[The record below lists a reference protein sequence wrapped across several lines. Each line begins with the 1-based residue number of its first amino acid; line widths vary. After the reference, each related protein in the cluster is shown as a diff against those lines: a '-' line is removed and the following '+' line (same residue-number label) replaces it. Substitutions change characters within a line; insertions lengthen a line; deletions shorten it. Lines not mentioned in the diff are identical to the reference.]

1 MLTRAIPATG
11 EHLPVIGCGTWRG
24 FDVEPA
30 RQAPLEAVVETLFTG
45 LGAVIDSS
53 PMYGAAERNVGAIL
67 AKLNARERAFVATK
81 VWTRG
86 QAAGLQQMRQSL
98 HRLGVACVD
107 LMQIHY
113 TAAAFPELESVL
125 SRTDLDFVQ
134 LNYSAADR
142 AAEARLLPLA
152 QARGLAV
159 LVNLPFGGG
168 GLLTRLRKRPLP
180 PCARELG
187 CGSWAALLLKFVLAH
202 PAVTCVIPGTGNH
215 AHMRENLGA
224 GTGPLPDVR
233 QRAEILACLP

>member
-1 MLTRAIPATG
+1 
-11 EHLPVIGCGTWRG
+11 
-24 FDVEPA
+24 
-30 RQAPLEAVVETLFTG
+30 
-45 LGAVIDSS
+45 
-53 PMYGAAERNVGAIL
+53 
-67 AKLNARERAFVATK
+67 
-81 VWTRG
+81 
-86 QAAGLQQMRQSL
+86 MRQSL

-107 LMQIHY
+107 LMQIHNLVDWQSHLATLKDWKAHGRTRYIGVTHY